1 MVVGL
6 GVHGFRPLGGGGWGF
21 GVFRAT
27 EMAALGFAVTRWR
40 SVEIEVRLPGMPSLP
55 SPEDGSIVQPKPS

>member
-1 MVVGL
+1 M
-6 GVHGFRPLGGGGWGF
+6 
-21 GVFRAT
+21 FRAT